1 MKIVRNTGTDR
12 VVDLLR
18 PSLTAGR
25 QLDVVTPSLS
35 VFAFSELQNEVAS
48 VVRCR
53 LLLPPASTE
62 LAVLGSAADRAARN
76 RLQTRWLAER
86 LSQWLTDRAE
96 VRRAPGAVPQGAF
109 VLRDGE
115 GHPLQALL
123 GSLAFSTD
131 GLGLTPGNP
140 LSLIQAS
147 ETPEEAN
154 LLSQWFDAQWSGLEA
169 DPGAKTALID
179 ESGIPRNTQ

>member
-12 VVDLLR
+12 VIDFLR

-35 VFAFSELQNEVAS
+35 VFAFSELQSELAS
-48 VVRCR
+48 VVHCR
-53 LLLPPASTE
+53 LLLPPASAE
-62 LAVLGSAADRAARN
+62 LAVLGSDADRAARN
-76 RLQTRWLAER
+76 RLQTRWLAKR
-86 LSQWLTDRAE
+86 FTQWLTDRGA

-131 GLGLTPGNP
+131 GIGLTPGNP
-140 LSLIQAS
+140 LSLIQVS
-147 ETPEEAN
+147 ETPPG
-154 LLSQWFDAQWSGLEA
+154 SQLAQSVV
-169 DPGAKTALID
+169 
-179 ESGIPRNTQ
+179 

>member
-1 MKIVRNTGTDR
+1 MKIVRNTGTGR

-25 QLDVVTPSLS
+25 QLDVVTSSLS

-53 LLLPPASTE
+53 LLLPPASTG

-86 LSQWLTDRAE
+86 LSQWLADRAE
-96 VRRAPGAVPQGAF
+96 VRRAPGTVPQGVF

-123 GSLAFSTD
+123 GCLPSV
-131 GLGLTPGNP
+131 PM
-140 LSLIQAS
+140 AS
-147 ETPEEAN
+147 
-154 LLSQWFDAQWSGLEA
+154 G
-169 DPGAKTALID
+169 
-179 ESGIPRNTQ
+179 

>member
-1 MKIVRNTGTDR
+1 MKIVRNTGTER

-62 LAVLGSAADRAARN
+62 LAVLGSDADRAARN

-115 GHPLQALL
+115 GAPPPGPSWVACLQYRWPRVDSRQPLEL
-123 GSLAFSTD
+123 
-131 GLGLTPGNP
+131 
-140 LSLIQAS
+140 
-147 ETPEEAN
+147 
-154 LLSQWFDAQWSGLEA
+154 
-169 DPGAKTALID
+169 DPSI
-179 ESGIPRNTQ
+179 RNTRGSQLTQSVV

>member
-62 LAVLGSAADRAARN
+62 LAVLGSDADRAARN

-123 GSLAFSTD
+123 DL
-131 GLGLTPGNP
+131 
-140 LSLIQAS
+140 
-147 ETPEEAN
+147 
-154 LLSQWFDAQWSGLEA
+154 
-169 DPGAKTALID
+169 
-179 ESGIPRNTQ
+179 

>member
-53 LLLPPASTE
+53 LLLPSASTE
-62 LAVLGSAADRAARN
+62 AGGLGIGRGPLR
-76 RLQTRWLAER
+76 
-86 LSQWLTDRAE
+86 SQ
-96 VRRAPGAVPQGAF
+96 P
-109 VLRDGE
+109 
-115 GHPLQALL
+115 
-123 GSLAFSTD
+123 STD
-131 GLGLTPGNP
+131 TLACG
-140 LSLIQAS
+140 
-147 ETPEEAN
+147 
-154 LLSQWFDAQWSGLEA
+154 
-169 DPGAKTALID
+169 TALPVAD
-179 ESGIPRNTQ
+179 GQG